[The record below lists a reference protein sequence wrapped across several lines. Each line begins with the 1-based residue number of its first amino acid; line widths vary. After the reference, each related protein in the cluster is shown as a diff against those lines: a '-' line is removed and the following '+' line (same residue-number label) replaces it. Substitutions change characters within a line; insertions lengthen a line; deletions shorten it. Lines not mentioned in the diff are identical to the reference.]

1 MIQDSLIAEL
11 SKELDMDEFI
21 SFSQPNRYSLTFE
34 NDIQIDIFKF
44 DSNYLLKGMIGS
56 FPKSNDEAFLLRIM
70 EANLFGIGTK
80 SSTIGLNQENLLTLT
95 LEVDYNGRYLDFKN
109 KLEEF
114 VNVMDFWRTEAKK
127 AF

>member
-34 NDIQIDIFKF
+34 NDIQIDIFKL
-44 DSNYLLKGMIGS
+44 DSNYLFKGMIGS